1 MNTTLNREV
10 SKSSIITNMIWKF
23 SERMGSQVVSLIVT
37 IFLARLLSPDEYG
50 LIAMAT
56 VFIAIANEFV
66 ISGFG
71 NALIQKKDADK
82 DADNLDFSSI
92 FLLNIGL
99 SIVLYGIVFV
109 SVPYIARFY
118 GYEMIPVRKP
128 HRITK

>member
-71 NALIQKKDADK
+71 NALIQKRM
-82 DADNLDFSSI
+82 LIILI
-92 FLLNIGL
+92 FRQ
-99 SIVLYGIVFV
+99 Y
-109 SVPYIARFY
+109 FY
-118 GYEMIPVRKP
+118 
-128 HRITK
+128 